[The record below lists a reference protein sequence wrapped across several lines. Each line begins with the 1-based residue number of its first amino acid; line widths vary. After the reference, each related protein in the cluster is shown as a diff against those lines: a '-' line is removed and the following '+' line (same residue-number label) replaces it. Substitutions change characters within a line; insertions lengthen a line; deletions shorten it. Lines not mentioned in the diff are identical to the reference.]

1 MALLQAKRGRQHRD
15 GSGGGQSVV
24 RGRLEGGEGKEKK
37 AARSCRHTYLQ
48 SVFVFMYLS
57 TYGYIAVPTRML

>member
-1 MALLQAKRGRQHRD
+1 M
-15 GSGGGQSVV
+15 V